1 MTGFARASVTTEGL
15 TVTVECRSVNNRYLD
30 LHFRMPESLRECEP
44 QMRTQISQAFSR
56 GKLELSVQYQQ
67 DKATSE
73 AALDTDRLDTLQA
86 ALKQVSTVFPDAQA
100 PDQLSLLQSP
110 AS

>member
-1 MTGFARASVTTEGL
+1 MTQSMTGFARGSVTTEGL

-86 ALKQVSTVFPDAQA
+86 ALK
-100 PDQLSLLQSP
+100 
-110 AS
+110 